1 MEFAPAFSEISWA
14 FLFLPHSLSC
24 KCLSDGTLGFFFLS
38 LCFKTNSWNL
48 EPGLGIQLECS
59 EIRGTLSGLEFLDR
73 KFNRN

>member
-1 MEFAPAFSEISWA
+1 MEFVHAFSGISWA
-14 FLFLPHSLSC
+14 FPFHILCHVNFHKEVALDFFL
-24 KCLSDGTLGFFFLS
+24 FFFR
-38 LCFKTNSWNL
+38 TNSWNL